1 MYKIIYVHMYFWCVQ
16 CVRTTT
22 TLSKAAVSPCHEDP
36 SEVHPAR
43 QQGDGWEPSEGRR
56 PRRQLW

>member
-1 MYKIIYVHMYFWCVQ
+1 MYFWCVQ

-22 TLSKAAVSPCHEDP
+22 TKESCRIRNEDP
-36 SEVHPAR
+36 TEVHPAR
-43 QQGDGWEPSEGRR
+43 QQGDCWEPSEGRR